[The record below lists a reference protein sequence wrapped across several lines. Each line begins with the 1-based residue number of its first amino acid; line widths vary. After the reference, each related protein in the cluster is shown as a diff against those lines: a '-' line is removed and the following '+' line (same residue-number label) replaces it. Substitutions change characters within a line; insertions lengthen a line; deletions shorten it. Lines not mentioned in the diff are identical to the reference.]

1 MDKLIIIILC
11 MNLVGVLLFAISCIQ
26 KGNKIGIALLF
37 LALPILGFAL
47 YFVPIILMKIC
58 NRFSYDRDSL
68 VKRYDIEGSQSAPDV
83 VRELDLIP
91 VEDAMAV
98 SSKKEKR
105 ELLLEQLKKDLYSN
119 YRSILPA
126 TSDEDSETAHYVAA
140 AKMQVHQQMHSEIL
154 ELQKKMQEQE
164 FTIEAC
170 KLYLT
175 KLTRYISSKLL
186 EKKETIIYKHEYCN
200 YFNWLLGSTN
210 GTLEKQE
217 CTNYLEYLIDLKRF
231 EEAETFWTECAD
243 ELREE
248 TSYRKMLEMYYSQKR
263 KERFYT
269 CLHEL
274 EMSDIELSADGL
286 MMLRFW
292 IRRR

>member
-1 MDKLIIIILC
+1 MDKLIIIMLC
-11 MNLVGVLLFAISCIQ
+11 INLVGVLLFAISCIQ

-83 VRELDLIP
+83 VRELDVIP

-154 ELQKKMQEQE
+154 ELQKKVQEQE

-170 KLYLT
+170 KLYLA

-186 EKKETIIYKHEYCN
+186 EKKETIIYKYEYCD
-200 YFNWLLGSTN
+200 YFNRLLNSTN
-210 GTLEKQE
+210 GTLEKQ
-217 CTNYLEYLIDLKRF
+217 

-248 TSYRKMLEMYYSQKR
+248 TSYRKMLEMYYSQKQ
-263 KERFYT
+263 KEKFYA

-274 EMSDIELSADGL
+274 EKSDIELSADGL

>member
-1 MDKLIIIILC
+1 MDKLIIIMLC
-11 MNLVGVLLFAISCIQ
+11 INLVGVLLFAISCIQ

-83 VRELDLIP
+83 VRELDVIP

-170 KLYLT
+170 KLYLA

-186 EKKETIIYKHEYCN
+186 EKKETIIYNYEYCD
-200 YFNWLLGSTN
+200 YFNRLLNSTN

-217 CTNYLEYLIDLKRF
+217 CTNYLEYLIDLELF
-231 EEAETFWTECAD
+231 EEAEAFWTECAD

-263 KERFYT
+263 KEKFYA

-274 EMSDIELSADGL
+274 EKSDIELSADGL